1 MKYLLIVSNKIILH
15 LKSINQIFFETFLS
29 VILIDTLKVKV
40 LLRIY
45 NGPLDKKDNT
55 GVNTGVNTGL
65 NPIYQLTQCPHTV
78 LILAAELCLDRPAG
92 S

>member
-1 MKYLLIVSNKIILH
+1 MKYLAIVSNKILH
-15 LKSINQIFFETFLS
+15 LKSINQIFLETFLS
-29 VILIDTLKVKV
+29 VILIDTLKVKA

-65 NPIYQLTQCPHTV
+65 NPIYQVTQCSPHTV
-78 LILAAELCLDRPAG
+78 LILAAELCLDPPAG